1 VSEEGGRGG
10 GRARAFRLVI
20 LVVLGGGL
28 ALWTHLRAPR
38 ELLLDLDLTA
48 VQPGDLAEVDVTV
61 TREGRAL
68 ARRVERYG
76 PGGAPGT
83 LHLAVRGRPG
93 PTDVETTVVDR
104 AGRARRSRAQV
115 QLGGANPASVA
126 IRP

>member
-1 VSEEGGRGG
+1 MTKAAGRGG
-10 GRARAFRLVI
+10 GRTRAARLVF

-28 ALWTHLRAPR
+28 ALWAHRRAPR
-38 ELLLDLDLTA
+38 DLLLDLDLTA

-61 TREGRAL
+61 TLEGRAL

-76 PGGAPGT
+76 AAGAPGT

-93 PTDVETTVVDR
+93 PAEVDTTVVDR
-104 AGRARRSRAQV
+104 AGRARRSRARAD
-115 QLGGANPASVA
+115 LDGAHPATVA